1 MVLLAGCGTATGS
14 GGNASGTTGGGGA
27 LASCK
32 GTITV
37 ASDFPTSGSDASDG
51 VPTANGAKLAVDQ
64 ANVHRVF
71 GGCLV
76 KYTPLDD
83 ASLALGKHDPQKG
96 AQNMTALVG
105 SGAVGVVGPFN
116 SSVAKA
122 EMPIA
127 NQAGL
132 VLISPSNTNPGLTI
146 PNADPD
152 IDAASL
158 RPTGRVTYFRTCSTD
173 IGQGRGFATSAL
185 GKLHTRTAYV
195 IDDQETYGKGLADQ
209 FVRFYEQGGGKVAKR
224 VSLPGTTLDFRAV
237 LTEAKGLDADLVFF
251 GGTTSNGGGIIR
263 KQMVELNLNARYEG
277 GAVTDDEFFVQSGP
291 AGDGAY
297 GGFAAPDV
305 TKLPSASR
313 FLADYR
319 AAFNAEPGVY
329 SANAYDAMNI
339 ILAAARKVIV
349 DNGGM
354 LPADPAAFRSSVR
367 DAVARTDYNGAIG
380 HTTFDAAGDTTN
392 LLFTLE
398 VARNQKWVYDSTV
411 QLTASP

>member
-1 MVLLAGCGTATGS
+1 MVLLAACGTAHTGAGS
-14 GGNASGTTGGGGA
+14 AGSTTGDSGP

-32 GTITV
+32 GTVTV
-37 ASDFPTSGSDASDG
+37 ASDFPISGSDASDG

-64 ANVHRVF
+64 ANMKGAF
-71 GGCLV
+71 GGCALR
-76 KYTPLDD
+76 YTPLDD

-96 AQNMTALVG
+96 AQNISALVG
-105 SGAVGVVGPFN
+105 SAAVGVVGPFN

-127 NQAGL
+127 NAAGL

-146 PNADPD
+146 PKTDPD
-152 IDAASL
+152 IDTASL

-195 IDDQETYGKGLADQ
+195 MDDQETYGKGLADQ

-224 VSLPGTTLDFRAV
+224 VGVPGATHDFKAV
-237 LTEAKGLDADLVFF
+237 LTEAKYLNADLVFF

-263 KQMVELNLNARYEG
+263 KEMVELNLNARYEG
-277 GAVTDDEFFVQSGP
+277 GAVTDDEFFSQAGP

-305 TKLPSASR
+305 TKLPSAAKFTS
-313 FLADYR
+313 DYR
-319 AAFNAEPGVY
+319 AAFNADPGVY
-329 SANAYDAMNI
+329 SANAYDAMDI
-339 ILAAARKVIV
+339 ILAAARKVII
-349 DNGGM
+349 DNGGK
-354 LPADPAAFRSSVR
+354 LPPDSTTFRSLVR
-367 DAVARTDYNGAIG
+367 DAVARTDHNGAIG
-380 HTTFDAAGDTTN
+380 HTTFDAVGDTTN

-411 QLTASP
+411 QLTTSP